1 MQLEDQSLSVEEIIP
16 LLRKVSF
23 FEGLSDED
31 LGKVASI
38 VKRAVVE
45 EEEIL
50 FQEGDQGD
58 AFYIVHEGGVALT
71 VTRPSGQVEKL
82 ALRRPGEA
90 FGEMALLNDAPGR
103 PRPGLPRPAPSS
115 GWTRGAFRSS

>member
-1 MQLEDQSLSVEEIIP
+1 MQLEDQSWSVEEIIP

-50 FQEGDQGD
+50 FQEGDQVELVLPVTC
-58 AFYIVHEGGVALT
+58 FYVDPDWRGEETGAAQHG
-71 VTRPSGQVEKL
+71 TR
-82 ALRRPGEA
+82 GEA
-90 FGEMALLNDAPGR
+90 R
-103 PRPGLPRPAPSS
+103 Q
-115 GWTRGAFRSS
+115 